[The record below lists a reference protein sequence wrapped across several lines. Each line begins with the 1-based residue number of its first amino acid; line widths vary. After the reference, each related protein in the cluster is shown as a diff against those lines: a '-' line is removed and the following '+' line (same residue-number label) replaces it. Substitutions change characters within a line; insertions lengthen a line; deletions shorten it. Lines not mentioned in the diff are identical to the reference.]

1 MTPTLTSVSNAVTHR
16 RSVRAFRDTP
26 VDADLLRD
34 LIERATRAPSGGNLQ
49 PWHLH
54 IVSGEAMVR
63 LKAIMAK
70 RVVEAPMG
78 EGAEYPVYPPE
89 LDNPYRARR
98 FAIGEAMYSGLGI
111 PREDKPAR
119 MMWFARNYQFFGAP
133 VGLFCYVDRR
143 HGLPQWSD
151 CGMMLQTLMLLL
163 VEAGLDSCA
172 QEAWTLYHRTIG
184 AFVDAPEGQ
193 MLFTGMAIGYRDAD
207 DPVNAFAVPRA
218 PLDEVARFHT

>member
-1 MTPTLTSVSNAVTHR
+1 MTSVSDAVANR
-16 RSVRAFRDTP
+16 RSVRAFLDTP

-34 LIERATRAPSGGNLQ
+34 IIARATRAPSGGNLQ

-89 LDNPYRARR
+89 LDDPYRARR
-98 FAIGEAMYSGLGI
+98 FAIGEEMYARLRI

-133 VGLFCYVDRR
+133 VGLFCYLDRR
-143 HGLPQWSD
+143 HGPPQWSD

-184 AFVDAPEGQ
+184 DFVGAPEGQ
-193 MLFTGMAIGYRDAD
+193 MLFTGMAIGYRDAN
-207 DPVNAFAVPRA
+207 DPVNAFDVPRA
-218 PLDEVARFHT
+218 SLDEVASFHA

>member
-1 MTPTLTSVSNAVTHR
+1 MTDVSEAVVRR

-34 LIERATRAPSGGNLQ
+34 LVARATRAPSGGNLQ

-89 LDNPYRARR
+89 LDDPYRARR
-98 FAIGEAMYSGLGI
+98 FAVGEAMYARLAI
-111 PREDKPAR
+111 PRADKPAR
-119 MMWFARNYQFFGAP
+119 MQWFARNYQFFGAP

-143 HGLPQWSD
+143 HGPPQWSD

-184 AFVDAPEGQ
+184 DFVGAPEGQ

-207 DPVNAFAVPRA
+207 DPVNAFDVPRA
-218 PLDEVARFHT
+218 ALDEVARFHA